1 MSCYTDVLCLFIS
14 KINNKE
20 LSATTMTNLK
30 LLLLDVGKNLSSP
43 ELWSDIVEQ
52 ISLLYEQTIPKFLAQ
67 EMKSY

>member
-1 MSCYTDVLCLFIS
+1 
-14 KINNKE
+14 
-20 LSATTMTNLK
+20 MTNLK
-30 LLLLDVGKNLSSP
+30 LLLSDVGKNLSSP